1 MVRTIINQA
10 RPAILLLIVLTAITG
25 LAYPLAITGIAQVL
39 FPHQANGSLITNSQG
54 TVIGSSLI
62 GQNFSDLKYFWGRPS
77 AAGQNGYDASASG
90 GTNLGPTSQKLHD
103 DAASRAAALRQ
114 ASGLAAD
121 APVPEELVV
130 ASASGL
136 DPDISPAAANF
147 QVPRVAKARG
157 LPEQRLYDL
166 VKQNTEGRTLGFLGE
181 PRVNVLQL
189 NRALDQLN
197 GTAG

>member
-1 MVRTIINQA
+1 MVRTIFNQA

-25 LAYPLAITGIAQVL
+25 LAYPLVITGIAQVV

-62 GQNFSDLKYFWGRPS
+62 GQSFTDPRYFWGRPS

-90 GTNLGPTSQKLHD
+90 GTNWGPASQVLHD
-103 DAASRAAALRQ
+103 DAAKRAAALRQ
-114 ASGLAAD
+114 ASGLPAD
-121 APVPEELVV
+121 APVPEDLVV

-157 LPEQRLYDL
+157 VSERQLYAL
-166 VKQNTEGRTLGFLGE
+166 VKQQTQGRTLGFLGE

-189 NRALDQLN
+189 NRALDQL
-197 GTAG
+197 AQH